1 MEYAT
6 TFIVLA
12 GVLGL
17 FMAWGIGANDVANA
31 MATSVGSGAITI
43 KQAIIIA
50 AIFEFAC
57 AVLAGGQ
64 VTKTIRK
71 GIIDPEILSSTPEL
85 LVYGMLASLVAAGI
99 WLLIASRAGWPVST
113 THTIVGA
120 IVGFACVGISVDSVN
135 WPRVRSIAMSWI
147 ISPLMSGIIS
157 YALFRSVHKLIL
169 DTDEPIVNAK
179 KYVPF
184 YVFIVSFIMSLV
196 TMLKGLKHI
205 GLELSTTHAYI
216 MSFIIGASALL
227 LSKALIRKLHF
238 DPKEDSDFQFTN
250 VEKIFGVLMMI
261 TACAMAF
268 AHGSNDVANAI
279 GPVAAVINIAQSGE
293 VGQKSNL
300 PLWVL
305 VLGGVGI
312 VIGLATYG
320 KKVIQTVGTGITQLT
335 PSRGFAATLGA
346 AITVV
351 LAQAQA
357 CLFQRHT
364 LLLEL
369 Y

>member
-1 MEYAT
+1 
-6 TFIVLA
+6 
-12 GVLGL
+12 
-17 FMAWGIGANDVANA
+17 
-31 MATSVGSGAITI
+31 
-43 KQAIIIA
+43 
-50 AIFEFAC
+50 
-57 AVLAGGQ
+57 
-64 VTKTIRK
+64 
-71 GIIDPEILSSTPEL
+71 
-85 LVYGMLASLVAAGI
+85 
-99 WLLIASRAGWPVST
+99 
-113 THTIVGA
+113 
-120 IVGFACVGISVDSVN
+120 
-135 WPRVRSIAMSWI
+135 
-147 ISPLMSGIIS
+147 
-157 YALFRSVHKLIL
+157 
-169 DTDEPIVNAK
+169 
-179 KYVPF
+179 
-184 YVFIVSFIMSLV
+184 
-196 TMLKGLKHI
+196 
-205 GLELSTTHAYI
+205 
-216 MSFIIGASALL
+216 LL